1 MKKLG
6 IIYEHPEWH
15 EPLFAA
21 LDKASVPFLK
31 IDLKNGAFHEAK
43 LPWADVYYNLVSP
56 SAYLR
61 GHQRAIPYAMS
72 LCRNLEVAGKRVIN
86 GSQSM
91 LFEFSKSAQ
100 AALLRRIGV
109 DHPQSYTFNS
119 LAALKPFARDMK
131 WPMLL
136 KPDQGGSGARMYQVN
151 AFEEL
156 ENLFA
161 QDESLWLPDYV
172 FLMQEKLEYDNTFG
186 IVRAEY
192 VGGKFLYAMRV
203 VSHGAFNLCPSV
215 VCNPVEGEG
224 HCEAP
229 DSKIKKEPTPKPEFY
244 PYAEITNE
252 LKEQGRRIIEA
263 AGHTIGSVEFLF
275 SNDGRTVFYDI
286 NSNSNLREPIARHFG
301 IEPFDHV
308 ANFLKSQLN

>member
-15 EPLFAA
+15 EPLFSA
-21 LDKASVPFLK
+21 LEKAGIAFSK
-31 IDLKNGAFHEAK
+31 IDLKNGAFHEGK

-91 LFEFSKSAQ
+91 SFEFSKSAQ
-100 AALLRRIGV
+100 AALMRRIGV
-109 DHPQSYTFNS
+109 DHPQSYTFNTVE
-119 LAALKPFARDMK
+119 ALKPFARELK
-131 WPMLL
+131 FPMLL

-151 AFEEL
+151 AFEEI
-156 ENLFA
+156 ESLFA
-161 QDESLWLPDYV
+161 LNESLWLPDYV
-172 FLMQEKLEYDNTFG
+172 FLLQEKLEYDPAFG
-186 IVRAEY
+186 IVRVEF
-192 VGGKFLYAMRV
+192 VGGKYLYAMRV

-215 VCNPVEGEG
+215 VCNPEDGEG
-224 HCEAP
+224 HCEIP
-229 DSKIKKEPTPKPEFY
+229 ESKPTAKPEFY
-244 PYAEITNE
+244 PYPEITQE
-252 LKEQGRRIIEA
+252 IIEQGRRIMET

-286 NSNSNLREPIARHFG
+286 NSNSNLREPIARHFR

-308 ANFLKSQLN
+308 ANFLKAQLN